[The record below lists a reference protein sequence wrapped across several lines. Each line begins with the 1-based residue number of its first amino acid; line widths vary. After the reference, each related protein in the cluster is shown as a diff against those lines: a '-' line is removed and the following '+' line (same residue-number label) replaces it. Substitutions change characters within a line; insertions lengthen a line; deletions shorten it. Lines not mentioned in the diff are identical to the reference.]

1 MEFLQF
7 IFIQVSDI
15 IFKQVLLI
23 ERNLPKQPKLKSFI
37 AKINDTEQN
46 GPIWNNFIF
55 VQYLKI
61 LFIAI
66 EYHLNC

>member
-46 GPIWNNFIF
+46 GPI
-55 VQYLKI
+55 
-61 LFIAI
+61 
-66 EYHLNC
+66 